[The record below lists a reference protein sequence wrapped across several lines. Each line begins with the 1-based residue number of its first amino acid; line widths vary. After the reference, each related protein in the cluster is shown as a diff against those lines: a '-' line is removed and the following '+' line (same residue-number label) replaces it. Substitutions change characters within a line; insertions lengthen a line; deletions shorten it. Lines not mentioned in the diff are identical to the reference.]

1 MLFGLRFDLRNPE
14 IANTSPA
21 DRYEAAIE
29 MAAWAERHG
38 GLSVSVSE
46 HHGSPDGYIPSPI
59 PLLAAMAARTT
70 SIRLMIAALIAPFY
84 EPLRLAED
92 LIVLDIVSRGRVD
105 LIIGAGYVHEEFDL
119 YGIAMSE
126 RPRRVTEAVRTLK
139 AAFSGDPFEFRGR
152 TVQLTPAP
160 FRPGGPSITLGGS
173 SEAAARRAARISDA
187 FIPSSPEVWEPYRDE
202 VQRLGRPDPGPCP
215 TGSTSVIAFAE
226 DAEDGWEQ
234 MAPFFLHEMNAY
246 GRWQAQ
252 DNLASPYW
260 TVKDEDELRATG
272 LYRVLTPAEFVGE
285 QEITPVPYLVLH
297 PMCGGMPPA
306 LAWSSLHLFEREVL
320 PALR

>member
-14 IANTSPA
+14 IAKTAPA

-29 MAAWAERHG
+29 MAEWADRLG
-38 GLSVSVSE
+38 GMSIAVSE

-59 PLLAAMAARTT
+59 PLLGAMAARTT

-84 EPLRLAED
+84 DPLRLAED

-126 RPRRVTEAVRTLK
+126 RPRRVTEMVRTLK
-139 AAFSGDPFEFRGR
+139 AAFSGEPFEFRGR
-152 TVQLTPAP
+152 TVQLTPPP
-160 FRPGGPSITLGGS
+160 FRPEGPSITLGGS
-173 SEAAARRAARISDA
+173 SEAAARRAARIGDG
-187 FIPSSPEVWEPYRDE
+187 FIPSTPEVWEPYRDE
-202 VQRLGRPDPGPCP
+202 VRKLGRPDPGPCP
-215 TGSTSVIAFAE
+215 IGPTSVVAFAE
-226 DAEDGWEQ
+226 DAEEGWER

-246 GRWQAQ
+246 GIWQAQ
-252 DNLASPYW
+252 DDLASPYR
-260 TVKDEDELRATG
+260 TVEDVDELRATG
-272 LYRVLTPAEFVGE
+272 LYRVLTPDEFVGE
-285 QEITPVPYLVLH
+285 QRITPIPYLVLN

-306 LAWSSLHLFEREVL
+306 LAWSSLRLFEREVL